1 MLWKNIYLII
11 YTDNSK
17 VEQLL
22 KRLKKKDNINYPDI
36 CQILNQYEK
45 QKGNNTIQVIRV
57 RGHTSIGEHR
67 KCKIKHEFAKI
78 DRTVRRKL
86 RQYIKRWWIQ
96 LEQNNYYW
104 YKPVCHSYYTW
115 RVLGCYT

>member
-11 YTDNSK
+11 YTDNCK

-45 QKGNNTIQVIRV
+45 QKGNNTI
-57 RGHTSIGEHR
+57 
-67 KCKIKHEFAKI
+67 
-78 DRTVRRKL
+78 
-86 RQYIKRWWIQ
+86 
-96 LEQNNYYW
+96 
-104 YKPVCHSYYTW
+104 
-115 RVLGCYT
+115 